1 MWMFAGRDIKVLFRW
16 ETSQMYKK
24 QLQFQIA
31 EQEEQKRL
39 AYEDFLKEKLLID
52 EIVRKIYD
60 EDQREA
66 EERMRKRDQVYYI
79 YVKFYRFNIKI
90 IS

>member
-1 MWMFAGRDIKVLFRW
+1 
-16 ETSQMYKK
+16 MYKK

-79 YVKFYRFNIKI
+79 HVKFYRF
-90 IS
+90 